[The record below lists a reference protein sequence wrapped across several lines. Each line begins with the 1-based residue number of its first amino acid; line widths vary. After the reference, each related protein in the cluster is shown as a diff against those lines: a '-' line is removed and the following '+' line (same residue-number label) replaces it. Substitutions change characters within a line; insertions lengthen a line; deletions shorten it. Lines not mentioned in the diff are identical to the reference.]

1 MDGTPEHAEEEQV
14 GPVRRVR
21 PAGGPEQHG
30 PVLRLHLRSQGG
42 GNVGRR
48 VGRENAQVGR
58 NQSSRRS
65 ATSSGLGFMG
75 VPSNINGTHTDSP
88 NSLFDCAIE
97 SPAKDG
103 CLGAFVGCF
112 IHAFMNFFLSLSVEN
127 FKCSRPISAF
137 FFGII
142 FIFVISQVYSNCMH
156 VGVHKSIMN

>member
-1 MDGTPEHAEEEQV
+1 MVGPLEHPEEEQV

-30 PVLRLHLRSQGG
+30 PVLCLHLRPEGG

-65 ATSSGLGFMG
+65 AISLGPGFMR
-75 VPSNINGTHTDSP
+75 VPSYINGTP
-88 NSLFDCAIE
+88 NSLFDCSIE

-103 CLGAFVGCF
+103 CLGALVGCF
-112 IHAFMNFFLSLSVEN
+112 FTPL
-127 FKCSRPISAF
+127 
-137 FFGII
+137 
-142 FIFVISQVYSNCMH
+142 
-156 VGVHKSIMN
+156 